1 MYILDSLSFTRTAA
15 ATTTPTLNPTTSSL
29 SSVFKQ
35 QENNNIVNNLKVTPA
50 TIKNDLCE
58 MTTNKYKQLQPPQQT
73 TDPQQQQLQQNR
85 VDEKF
90 MLQKK
95 SSSSPHKIKEMIK
108 NNNNNENLNDEL
120 AMTAIENNTTIAD
133 NTMPQVQQQQ
143 NNDNNYNYKRN
154 DNSRANEWGKVPATY
169 NCKCHHNC
177 YNNCS
182 ETNTNTTIDID
193 ATKTN
198 ASNTTDAT
206 TTSAATSKALDF
218 DKNNIERV
226 EEIMLANIQNNVNLN
241 TFVLPPATATT
252 TLQNVNSSGN
262 SCSSQLGIG
271 MMRDVASEG
280 MFPPLKTSKHSCSP
294 NNYSDCIS
302 VTYHGNDDDNGGGGG
317 SSCHNSNNKHK
328 INNNNM
334 SSNNNNNNNVILNT
348 NSFVTV
354 ECSRLT
360 CENEREQEESR
371 KQLQN
376 GYENSGN
383 NNFTIAELTNLLGEQ
398 ERFSP
403 CCDSER
409 FEAPLGNL
417 IENAALPFY
426 DSPIDSVLE
435 NFEKFLN
442 AVKLENQNLN
452 QSVPECNDLIDLSD
466 DTKSVCDRPENMM
479 LHDDKCNKLE
489 HNETSL
495 NALLNDK
502 SLNINSIQNHQHQ
515 QQKQTCSDTK
525 IHVNNI
531 EKQCNFENL
540 IYCDLNETL
549 EEQNLLESKEIL
561 PKTTTAELTQTEA
574 KVVET
579 SKVIKTFEKVNEI
592 QSVDDG
598 NGNVVDNDNDD
609 DKPIPIHD
617 NNNDNTNILMV
628 DEVNE
633 TTTKTPVTCINVYSN
648 YNENSKNN
656 SKEQHET
663 CAVLQ
668 PKETCQIPNSCIV
681 RTLTAAATTTKTTTA
696 TTRVPLENIKRN
708 KICSSSSIENISP
721 QTQNKIQKSHN
732 PNQSANTNN
741 TSTADTATASISSCS
756 TINTQQKHT
765 LRQVEKGAEH
775 KNNCHHSQRQQQQE
789 QEERTQDQFTSAYTL
804 RDFAK
809 CLKPSA
815 DEDIIYTLN
824 STQNQNEK
832 EKLQKFHF
840 NSNSNLNSNK
850 QQLNSIESV
859 SSAIK
864 SIENCD
870 FSEKQLN
877 FNENSIKINE
887 NNLYNKNLKADNGIN
902 DSHAG
907 QTTFPIKVEPQ
918 SALKHPKFLENQEIV
933 KLKDTQFLEIENL
946 STPKFSNSTNQ
957 QGTDAQKSQLKKHD
971 EEGVEFQTQ
980 YPSENSCE
988 TFKNIENFDNE
999 LKFDCN
1005 EKIYTGE
1012 KYSQPLLYLTFV
1024 WPTKNEG
1031 QVVTTRRQGNDDQGE
1046 NEIQKIQDEEKEEQG
1061 EETKKEY
1068 NSRSNKNKYVDDE
1081 CECNCK
1087 FARRV
1092 LEKTY
1097 GTCNEKHVGG
1107 SHKGRQLKTVERE
1120 SQEKHEE
1127 ENFNDNNNCCCV
1139 CDCDGDLFEQ
1149 RILIDKQ
1156 KREYKNQCLQHNTIQ
1171 ETKNSENFQNK
1182 NFIQEKNKKE
1192 NFNKVFKSENHYHEI
1207 KNNEENI
1214 ENIAKSA
1221 KEINVLNEESDKD
1234 LCKESCKKFILT
1246 SEKCVLQSENSKNIT
1261 NTTADQVVVENNF
1274 HIKSLAIDIN
1284 RNNPN
1289 LNKTESVYN
1298 QDNIQNILN
1307 LNKGLKRLNETNQ
1320 NINNNQLLHATPTP
1334 NTTTN
1339 NNHHHQQQQQQL
1351 LLEKEKQVE
1360 EDQLN
1365 LEEFEASQRL
1375 KRLLQQHQQFRTR
1388 YDTTTTSTTTQF
1400 DNYKQT
1406 NAITT
1411 ATTTTIES
1419 ESLKTEI
1426 ARHSKEI
1433 PKDNLFIPNNNSNQ
1447 EGVLNTNTNTN
1458 SKSETNTSTST
1469 ITTLTKAN
1477 KLQADYETT
1486 LERSSL
1492 LHTNEHKQKGI
1503 IEINTNPK
1511 EQKPILSLKEEQ
1523 VEKVNEVENEAK
1535 DTEKQKEIGKRAT
1548 ENVSNNKETDENVE
1562 ENKRNSPRA
1571 YVSKKIVRLSQQ
1583 PPQQLRQNHQ
1593 HSQYSTNPLAKLD
1606 LTHKQ
1611 EGQQHQQGIV
1621 IENSFNLR
1629 FPTENIDKTEI
1640 LQKPSPSKRCNL
1652 NLQHIVKTKQLLQQ
1666 QQEEKEFI
1674 LKPTQTKSCSPP
1686 PPLPKAT
1693 QTTSDSDSQL
1703 NEYKSAFVPT
1713 KPEIYKS
1720 IKPLTGTSGNLTT
1733 TTATIPLIP
1742 LTATLSEFDTQ
1753 RFSDFLYLNNLST
1766 SLNNNNYNDNYNN
1779 SPNRQITHVLPTQQQ
1794 QQYLLYATNL
1804 VDPQEIPPYCYDEL
1818 LYLNQTQTELQQ
1830 PEPFQA
1836 INSSTVTTETNRT
1849 AVETDVANEIDDD
1862 LVSISSTNSSP
1873 CDCINCQQQSEQEID
1888 RDRERLF
1895 SIDTNIVI
1903 PAVSL
1908 TETEAVELLKQ
1919 HQQTTQFKMREVN
1932 GQLRGLLKKPNR
1944 PPPTR
1949 KNRVVFDETR
1959 NEFFEADY
1967 IILIREDCAYD
1978 EEDEEP
1984 CTCGE
1989 HELVRLCCEEGCQC
2003 NYSTAPATTDDN
2015 RTPQSPKYAPPI
2027 EFVDE
2032 AALSPPDGYKDNG
2045 LKNTLGGALS
2055 GHIFGAQHL
2064 QQLQVIQRLQQQR
2077 AAMLAARNNSQI
2089 PPPPPPATATPASAA
2104 SVNQQS
2110 SSTASSTSSPLT
2122 SSSSSTP
2129 SATAAG
2135 AASVVATTVASNNS
2149 MNQSAATQQHS
2160 PDDDTQGVCTEC
2172 AECAECAA
2180 KQLQQD
2186 TECNSPQCQEDLQAP
2201 LGVPAVALLPIHT
2214 SSPERRMTQKEIIA
2228 GEERPRYVLQA
2239 QYKSSPVKNR
2249 RDSSKNRN
2257 KFITV
2262 QKTNNQRYVV
2272 ETITMTTTTVSE
2284 RRIVREATED
2294 LAANATASPAATA
2307 TANALS
2313 AGGDSD
2319 LLPPALPAKPG
2330 AASINNDSSDS
2341 EKPPPIPPKESSPT
2355 TQISGIL
2362 KGGKLWKQD
2371 SISQSDDQNNT
2382 TSEDEAGST
2391 SNGTIK
2397 RSVRFVTE
2405 EISNDEVDGQS
2416 SNADEDNQINELI
2429 PIKKHSTLFKN
2440 ALRPNSAVQQL
2451 FPSTVSHQT
2460 LTSEALRAFDESKRA
2475 GCLVSTL
2482 PGSAGDSDTLRRSM
2496 ERNILRRSLIKK
2508 KAVKSD
2514 ISLEERIKQLT
2525 CGIDEDND
2533 ESAFENGD
2541 DDNSKIEDN
2550 ADLSH
2555 RDSPAGEEN
2564 PQKFTANGN
2573 NSDKSFSPN
2582 SSVSSSSSGSSAY
2595 KKITEIFNRE
2605 KKNQE
2610 KIMEME
2616 ENPIVIIPQEC
2627 RCPAAPDLGMG
2638 VQVPV
2643 VHTQIHRT
2651 PPRQTEPKRQFLST
2665 LAPLTACVAGNKD
2678 DLSSYYTLAAAHHN
2692 QAAQNAHAAEYN
2704 LAAMMA
2710 GEQNSTGI
2718 SQSTGDEVRKVA
2730 PDVIAGTPG
2739 QEQQDELAAF
2749 AQQEANR
2756 TEKIKKRYGNEPAN
2770 TKEINKEANSDD
2782 DEGNDYGFN
2791 KRPSVRGIKPK
2802 FSSTNEI
2809 LQQMQDQ
2816 LSQQMPGVT
2825 QTLPQAMKSYTL
2837 PKQSSASAMT
2847 KQLSQQQPSPQ
2858 NVPHPIAATSQQQ
2871 LGQQQLGQQQLG
2883 QQQLGQQQ
2891 LGQQQLGQQQQQMCN
2906 AVAPPTQTM
2915 QMPSNAAISQQQTEQ
2930 RTWSFYSETGGAGE
2944 QQRLPVESAAAAMQQ
2959 TYYQTLPAGA
2969 MFRHTMIHQ
2978 QHGPEEAMLYAQ
2990 NCQAM
2995 ATTIEPQPHYG
3006 HYARSP
3012 TRRPESPPPLRNYH
3026 QTMVLIPYNAETYS
3040 QFAATNMDPKVAH
3053 IQRQNILEYQQVG
3066 EMTQV
3071 TQQTIRVPIGYALP
3085 GMQLHVV
3092 AGRGQAAQYATAAA
3106 AQTHQHQHQR
3116 IMTQRYQF
3124 AQEASMAGF
3133 SERGVPEGAA
3143 AVSHSDCTSSGMVS
3157 PTTGQQIAMQQ
3168 QQQQLQ
3174 QNAQMVQQQQQ
3185 QQQQIN
3191 CQQQQQQQPQPQTQ
3205 NNMQSAAQGSV
3216 YYAMN
3221 V

>member
-1 MYILDSLSFTRTAA
+1 MYILDSLSLTRTAA
-15 ATTTPTLNPTTSSL
+15 ATKTSTLNSTTSSL

-35 QENNNIVNNLKVTPA
+35 QENNIVNNLKVTPA
-50 TIKNDLCE
+50 TIKNDLSE
-58 MTTNKYKQLQPPQQT
+58 MTTNKYKLQQQQQT
-73 TDPQQQQLQQNR
+73 TDLQQQQQNK

-90 MLQKK
+90 MSQKK
-95 SSSSPHKIKEMIK
+95 ASSSPHKIKEMIK
-108 NNNNNENLNDEL
+108 NNNENLNDEL

-154 DNSRANEWGKVPATY
+154 ENSSTTEWGKVPATY
-169 NCKCHHNC
+169 NCKCHHKC

-182 ETNTNTTIDID
+182 ETNTNTTTTDCD
-193 ATKTN
+193 TTEMN

-206 TTSAATSKALDF
+206 TTSASTFKALHF
-218 DKNNIERV
+218 DKNNVERV
-226 EEIMLANIQNNVNLN
+226 EDIMLANIQNNVNLN
-241 TFVLPPATATT
+241 TFVLPPTAATT
-252 TLQNVNSSGN
+252 TLQNVNSSRN
-262 SCSSQLGIG
+262 SCSSQHGIG

-280 MFPPLKTSKHSCSP
+280 MFPQIPTSKHSCSL
-294 NNYSDCIS
+294 NNDTDCIS
-302 VTYHGNDDDNGGGGG
+302 ATLHDNDDDDGGS
-317 SSCHNSNNKHK
+317 SSCHNSNNKHTK
-328 INNNNM
+328 NNM
-334 SSNNNNNNNVILNT
+334 SSNNNNNNVISNT

-383 NNFTIAELTNLLGEQ
+383 NNFTIAELTTFLGEQ
-398 ERFSP
+398 KRFSP

-409 FEAPLGNL
+409 FEAPLGNV

-426 DSPIDSVLE
+426 NSPIDSVLE

-442 AVKLENQNLN
+442 SVKLENENLN
-452 QSVPECNDLIDLSD
+452 KSVPECNDLIDLSD
-466 DTKSVCDRPENMM
+466 DTKSVCDRLENMM
-479 LHDDKCNKLE
+479 LYDEDKCNKLE
-489 HNETSL
+489 RNETSL

-502 SLNINSIQNHQHQ
+502 SLNNNSIQNHHHQ
-515 QQKQTCSDTK
+515 QQQTYSDTK

-561 PKTTTAELTQTEA
+561 PKTTTAVLEHTEA
-574 KVVET
+574 KVVEAIET

-598 NGNVVDNDNDD
+598 NGNVVDND
-609 DKPIPIHD
+609 KPIPIHY

-633 TTTKTPVTCINVYSN
+633 TTTKTPVTCINVNSN

-668 PKETCQIPNSCIV
+668 PKETCQIPNSCSV
-681 RTLTAAATTTKTTTA
+681 RTLTAETTTKTTTA

-732 PNQSANTNN
+732 PSQSVNTNN
-741 TSTADTATASISSCS
+741 TAAADTANASISSCS
-756 TINTQQKHT
+756 TTNTQQKHT
-765 LRQVEKGAEH
+765 LRHVQKSTEH
-775 KNNCHHSQRQQQQE
+775 KNNCHHSQRQQQE
-789 QEERTQDQFTSAYTL
+789 QIERTQDQFTSAYTL

-832 EKLQKFHF
+832 EKLQKSNFKF
-840 NSNSNLNSNK
+840 NSNLNSNK

-870 FSEKQLN
+870 FSEKQVN
-877 FNENSIKINE
+877 FNENSNKINE

-918 SALKHPKFLENQEIV
+918 STLKHSKFLENQEIV

-946 STPKFSNSTNQ
+946 STPKHSNSTNQ
-957 QGTDAQKSQLKKHD
+957 QEPDAQKSQLKRND
-971 EEGVEFQTQ
+971 EEGVKFQTQ
-980 YPSENSCE
+980 YPKENSCE
-988 TFKNIENFDNE
+988 KFKNIENFDNE

-1046 NEIQKIQDEEKEEQG
+1046 NEIQKVQNEEKEEQG

-1107 SHKGRQLKTVERE
+1107 SHKGRQLKTAERE

-1127 ENFNDNNNCCCV
+1127 VNFNDNNDCCCV

-1156 KREYKNQCLQHNTIQ
+1156 KREYKNQCLLHNTIQ

-1182 NFIQEKNKKE
+1182 NFIQEKSKKD
-1192 NFNKVFKSENHYHEI
+1192 NFTKVSKSENHYHEI
-1207 KNNEENI
+1207 KNNKENVENI
-1214 ENIAKSA
+1214 SISA
-1221 KEINVLNEESDKD
+1221 KEINVLNNENDKD
-1234 LCKESCKKFILT
+1234 LFKESCQRFILT
-1246 SEKCVLQSENSKNIT
+1246 SEKCVLQSEKFKNIT
-1261 NTTADQVVVENNF
+1261 NTTADQVVLENNIQ
-1274 HIKSLAIDIN
+1274 IKSLAININ
-1284 RNNPN
+1284 RNNPI
-1289 LNKTESVYN
+1289 LNKTESVHN
-1298 QDNIQNILN
+1298 QDNVQNILN

-1334 NTTTN
+1334 TTTTN
-1339 NNHHHQQQQQQL
+1339 NNHHNQQQL

-1360 EDQLN
+1360 EEQLN

-1388 YDTTTTSTTTQF
+1388 YDTTTTTTTQF

-1406 NAITT
+1406 NAV
-1411 ATTTTIES
+1411 TTTIES

-1433 PKDNLFIPNNNSNQ
+1433 PKDNLFIPYNNNP
-1447 EGVLNTNTNTN
+1447 EGVFNTNTNTS

-1511 EQKPILSLKEEQ
+1511 KQKPILNLRNEQ

-1535 DTEKQKEIGKRAT
+1535 DTENQK
-1548 ENVSNNKETDENVE
+1548 ENVSNNKETDENVKG
-1562 ENKRNSPRA
+1562 NKRNSPQE

-1583 PPQQLRQNHQ
+1583 PAQQLQQKHQ
-1593 HSQYSTNPLAKLD
+1593 HSQYSTNLLAKLD

-1611 EGQQHQQGIV
+1611 EGQQQQQRIV

-1629 FPTENIDKTEI
+1629 FSTENIDKTEI

-1674 LKPTQTKSCSPP
+1674 LKPTATKSCSPLSPLPP
-1686 PPLPKAT
+1686 PPLSKAT
-1693 QTTSDSDSQL
+1693 LPTSDSDSQL

-1753 RFSDFLYLNNLST
+1753 RFSDFLYLNHLST
-1766 SLNNNNYNDNYNN
+1766 SLNNNNNYNN
-1779 SPNRQITHVLPTQQQ
+1779 SPNRQITHVLPTEQQQ

-1818 LYLNQTQTELQQ
+1818 LYINQTQTELQQ
-1830 PEPFQA
+1830 HEPFQA
-1836 INSSTVTTETNRT
+1836 NNSSTVTTETNRT
-1849 AVETDVANEIDDD
+1849 AIETDVANEIDDD

-1903 PAVSL
+1903 PVVSL
-1908 TETEAVELLKQ
+1908 TETEAVELHKQKQ

-2110 SSTASSTSSPLT
+2110 SSTASSTSSPQTT

-2129 SATAAG
+2129 SATAA
-2135 AASVVATTVASNNS
+2135 AAATVVATTVASNNS
-2149 MNQSAATQQHS
+2149 MNQSATTQQHS

-2186 TECNSPQCQEDLQAP
+2186 TEYNSSQCQEDLQAP

-2249 RDSSKNRN
+2249 RDSSKNKN

-2262 QKTNNQRYVV
+2262 QKTNNQRYLV

-2294 LAANATASPAATA
+2294 LAANATASPTA
-2307 TANALS
+2307 TAS
-2313 AGGDSD
+2313 AAN
-2319 LLPPALPAKPG
+2319 ALPAKPG

-2371 SISQSDDQNNT
+2371 SISQQSDDQNNT

-2482 PGSAGDSDTLRRSM
+2482 PGSAGDSDTIRRSM

-2825 QTLPQAMKSYTL
+2825 QTLPQPMKSYTL
-2837 PKQSSASAMT
+2837 PKQASASAMT

-2858 NVPHPIAATSQQQ
+2858 NVPHPITATS
-2871 LGQQQLGQQQLG
+2871 QQQLGQQQLG

-2906 AVAPPTQTM
+2906 VVAPPAQTM
-2915 QMPSNAAISQQQTEQ
+2915 QMPSNAAIAQQQTEQ

-3053 IQRQNILEYQQVG
+3053 IQRQNILEYQQV
-3066 EMTQV
+3066 

-3106 AQTHQHQHQR
+3106 AQTHHHQHQR

-3205 NNMQSAAQGSV
+3205 NTMQSAAQGSV